1 MDKKLHFLLT
11 FGLLLIFGAA
21 PAMPQA
27 AGVDADFND
36 AAIDH
41 GAVTLA
47 AIKDHFFLSKSDLY
61 AEQITRADDH
71 REKAASSAWAGG
83 VQLSAL
89 TAAARVNRLRYL
101 PDLRSYVDGLDAY
114 WIVTDGV
121 GGYNSSAYPRSA
133 DRYYD
138 DNAWLVLG
146 LVEAYQI
153 THEPKDLQRARNAVK
168 FVLSGQDKTLGGGI
182 WWREKEKN
190 SKNTCSSAP
199 GICALLRV
207 FSITKDPAS
216 LKSAAEIY
224 QWTRS
229 TLRDTDG
236 LYFDAI
242 DLNQKLV
249 RTKWTYNSALMIRG
263 ALLLYDQTS
272 DASYLKD
279 AQQTAKAAI
288 EKWVKPADGSIAGPA
303 CFSHLLAEAMLELSA
318 RDHDP
323 QWKRVDHAAVDFL
336 WNHNRDERG
345 WHPERWDQADPQ
357 AVEPIRLIDQASAAR
372 AFFRAAWAQE

>member
-1 MDKKLHFLLT
+1 MDKIFKVLWN
-11 FGLLLIFGAA
+11 FGLPLIFVAA
-21 PAMPQA
+21 PALSQA
-27 AGVDADFND
+27 ADANADFRD

-47 AIKDHFFLSKSDLY
+47 AIKENFYLSKSNLY
-61 AEQITRADDH
+61 AEQITGADEH
-71 REKAASSAWAGG
+71 HEKAASFAWSAG

-89 TAAARVNRLRYL
+89 TAAARVNTPRYL

-114 WIVTDGV
+114 WIVAGGV

-138 DNAWLVLG
+138 DNEWLVLG
-146 LVEAYQI
+146 LVEAYKM
-153 THEPKDLQRARNAVK
+153 THDPKDLERARNAAK

-182 WWREKEKN
+182 WWREKERK
-190 SKNTCSSAP
+190 SKNTCSCAP

-207 FSITKDPAS
+207 FSITKQPAL

-229 TLRDTDG
+229 TLRDNDG

-242 DLNQKLV
+242 DLNQKLD
-249 RTKWTYNSALMIRG
+249 RTKWTYNSALMIRA

-279 AQQTAKAAI
+279 AEQTAKAAT
-288 EKWVKPADGSIAGPA
+288 EKWVKPENGSIAGPA

-323 QWKRVDHAAVDFL
+323 QWKMVDHAAVEFL
-336 WNHNRDERG
+336 WNHNRDQRG
-345 WHPERWDQADPQ
+345 WHPEQWDQADPQ

-372 AFFRAAWAQE
+372 AFFRAAWGQQ